1 MDNLINIFIFAQLI
15 DKCALI
21 TNKGTN
27 QFMSKTREMLIDVA
41 RQLFA
46 REGVDNITMND
57 IAKASKKGRRTLYTY
72 FKNKNEIYIAVIE
85 SELTHLVD
93 SFRNILSMDLVAD
106 EKLSYYVFQRMDAIK
121 ETVSRNGTLRA
132 EFFRNI
138 WEVEKFRKKFDIQ
151 EMEILRAILK
161 QGVDEGIFSIP
172 NVEVTALAL
181 HYSLRGLDVPYI
193 RGVFTELG
201 ITRFTLREYIL
212 DMVFNGIKK

>member
-1 MDNLINIFIFAQLI
+1 
-15 DKCALI
+15 
-21 TNKGTN
+21 
-27 QFMSKTREMLIDVA
+27 MSKTREMLIDVA

-161 QGVDEGIFSIP
+161 QGVDEGNFNIP